1 VIRRSRFI
9 ATLAPAATVEEAK
22 AFIDEVRAEH
32 PGATHNCF
40 AFVAGPPGSTMRVGM
55 SDDGEPHGTAGRP
68 MLDVLLHSGVGD
80 VAVVVTRYFGGTKLG
95 TGGLVRAYSGAVK
108 RVLSE
113 AAVREKV
120 SWRLVGLVVEY
131 PALEGVRRLCAEL
144 EAVID
149 TESFA
154 EYVRLEVRVPAEHVE
169 RLQSVL
175 TERHG
180 TLARCV
186 ADTDAHRPGDGVH

>member
-1 VIRRSRFI
+1 
-9 ATLAPAATVEEAK
+9 
-22 AFIDEVRAEH
+22 
-32 PGATHNCF
+32 
-40 AFVAGPPGSTMRVGM
+40 
-55 SDDGEPHGTAGRP
+55 
-68 MLDVLLHSGVGD
+68 
-80 VAVVVTRYFGGTKLG
+80 
-95 TGGLVRAYSGAVK
+95 
-108 RVLSE
+108 
-113 AAVREKV
+113 
-120 SWRLVGLVVEY
+120 VVEY